1 MALAKLPTTGMICPM
16 SSATL
21 TGMGLKPPT
30 ARFVGIEAVPAGADA
45 PSFRR
50 LSDAS
55 ARLPAAAPVEA
66 AGRSHLQNRIE
77 VEDGAFGIFTDPKCF
92 FVWKMIRRH
101 G

>member
-16 SSATL
+16 SRATL

-45 PSFRR
+45 PLFRR

-66 AGRSHLQNRIE
+66 AGRHTCKIE
-77 VEDGAFGIFTDPKCF
+77 LKS
-92 FVWKMIRRH
+92 KMAPSGFSPIRSVFSS
-101 G
+101 GK

>member
-16 SSATL
+16 SRATL

-30 ARFVGIEAVPAGADA
+30 ARFVGIEAVSSRRRRAFVP

-50 LSDAS
+50 ERAFTG
-55 ARLPAAAPVEA
+55 RR
-66 AGRSHLQNRIE
+66 AGGGGGPSHLQNRIE